1 METVT
6 DFIFLCSKI
15 TGGYACR
22 HEIKRRLLLGRKA
35 MTNLDTIL
43 ETRDTRPT
51 KVHLVKAMVFPMSHV
66 WMWELD
72 HKESWVL
79 KNWCFWT
86 AVLEKTLES
95 PLEIKPVN
103 PKGNQSCIFI
113 GRTDAKAPILWLPDV
128 KNQLIRKGPDA
139 GKDWRQEQKG
149 MTEDK
154 MVGWHHC
161 LNGHELDQAPG
172 NGEGHGSLACRSP
185 WGRRVGHNWVIEKQ
199 HVLEYA

>member
-1 METVT
+1 MISWQIDKETMETVT

-72 HKESWVL
+72 QKESWVL

-86 AVLEKTLES
+86 AVSEKTLES

-139 GKDWRQEQKG
+139 GKDWRQE
-149 MTEDK
+149 
-154 MVGWHHC
+154 
-161 LNGHELDQAPG
+161 
-172 NGEGHGSLACRSP
+172 
-185 WGRRVGHNWVIEKQ
+185 
-199 HVLEYA
+199 